1 MSATNIVRKALK
13 IAKTEG
19 LGELAK
25 KAVQRLR
32 EDKFAVP
39 AKLDMVVVEVTTY
52 CNLKCSGCVRTVM
65 SKEEGQWEDRHVD
78 VDDFRRMIN
87 DLPPAKSLIPQGI
100 GEPTMHPRILELL
113 GIARSAN
120 KFDRIEINTN
130 GLVRSTDFY
139 GQLFEAGLTN
149 LTVSV
154 DSLDDDVIEIVRSGT
169 EIPKLEK
176 RLKEFSARFPGKI
189 GIRVT
194 VSKWNKDRLSALLAK
209 LNRIGSFDVWLQP
222 FFDMGNGGGVL
233 DKEEADALVKGL
245 DALTAPFGNL
255 KVLAEPFERSE
266 EVCTSPWRSPAIR
279 VDGQVK
285 PCCMIFYQEKIEF
298 GNAFTTPFHDLWNSE
313 RVAEFREDFVK
324 KSPDC
329 CSRCPYFKQRH

>member
-1 MSATNIVRKALK
+1 MSASTVVRKAFG
-13 IAKTEG
+13 IAKSKG
-19 LGELAK
+19 LGALAK
-25 KAVQRLR
+25 KAVDRLR
-32 EDKFAVP
+32 DDKFAVP

-52 CNLKCSGCVRTVM
+52 CNLKCAGCVRTIM
-65 SKEEGQWEDRHVD
+65 SEEEGVWENRHVE

-100 GEPTMHPRILELL
+100 GEPTMHPQILELL
-113 GIARSAN
+113 AIARAAN

-139 GQLFEAGLTN
+139 GQLFDAGLTN

-154 DSLDDDVIEIVRSGT
+154 DALDDDIIEIVRSGT

-176 RLKEFSARFPGKI
+176 RLKEFAARFPGKI
-189 GIRVT
+189 GIRIT
-194 VSKWNKDRLSALLAK
+194 VSKWNKDRLPALLAK
-209 LNRIGSFDVWLQP
+209 LNRIGSFEVWLQP
-222 FFDMGNGGGVL
+222 FFDMGNDGGVL
-233 DKEEADALVKGL
+233 DKEQADSLVSGFA
-245 DALTAPFGNL
+245 ALTAPFGNL
-255 KVLAEPFERSE
+255 KVVAEPFEPSE
-266 EVCTSPWRSPAIR
+266 DVCMSPWRSPAIR

-298 GNAFTTPFHDLWNSE
+298 GNAFTTPFNELWNAQ
-313 RVAEFREDFVK
+313 RVSDFRKDFVK

-329 CSRCPYFKQRH
+329 CSRCPYYKPRH